1 MEAMAIGCPVVATSV
16 GRIPELLQHGRAGAM
31 VAGGDV
37 TDLSDALMRVLSDD
51 MYRRGLVDAGIRRV
65 SELTPERV
73 ATMCLS
79 CITEAE
85 RTRDPVDPRR

>member
-1 MEAMAIGCPVVATSV
+1 VDPSVADPPTGEV
-16 GRIPELLQHGRAGAM
+16 TADQGVRI
-31 VAGGDV
+31 
-37 TDLSDALMRVLSDD
+37 LSTALMRVVSDD
-51 MYRRGLVDAGIRRV
+51 TYRRGLVDAGIRRV

-73 ATMCLS
+73 ATMWLS